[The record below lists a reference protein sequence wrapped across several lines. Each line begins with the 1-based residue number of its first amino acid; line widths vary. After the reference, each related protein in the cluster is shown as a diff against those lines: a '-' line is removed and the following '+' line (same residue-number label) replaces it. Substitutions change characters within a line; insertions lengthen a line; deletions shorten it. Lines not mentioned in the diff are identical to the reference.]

1 MSQLSVDR
9 YLCGILMEAM
19 AYTAFPVRA
28 ASGEGRGGCIL
39 ELEIVGI
46 RAQAQRKHSASV

>member
-28 ASGEGRGGCIL
+28 ASGEGRGGVYSGAGDC
-39 ELEIVGI
+39 GN
-46 RAQAQRKHSASV
+46 